1 MTQKIHILSHAS
13 EHTTAHSF
21 ARAFSEKNI
30 SHHYYDHIDDLRIL
44 LPDDILF
51 LVDPVV
57 NWPIGL
63 EEVNCKIVAYFI
75 DVHLELRLR
84 MQQAQFADIVFIAQK
99 DYVNKFKEAGIL
111 NVHWMPL
118 AFDPYLLSKELINQN
133 GRSIDL
139 GFIGKLGRP
148 GSRRFEVLSKCLEA
162 FQSNDYLAYTPP
174 RQMIE
179 VYQRSKIVINASIK
193 GDLNMRVFEA
203 IGAGALLITD
213 RIENGLTELFS
224 EGVHYI
230 GYDDLVEAQKNI
242 AMYLAD
248 EQLRVKVSNEGF
260 KLVMANHLYWNRWI
274 SMMHI
279 LGNGNPVR
287 IVSNYSEQRVR
298 KLTLEV
304 LIALRSPKEFLKV
317 ICKYG
322 LHYDVIRYFFLSNL
336 RLLNTIIPITPNSII
351 KRFEFLLRRSKKKD
365 YEFK

>member
-1 MTQKIHILSHAS
+1 MTQKIYILSHVS

-30 SHHYYDHIDDLRIL
+30 SYHYYDRIDDLSIL
-44 LPDDILF
+44 LPADILF

-57 NWPIGL
+57 AWPIGL
-63 EEVNCKIVAYFI
+63 EEVNCKIIAYFI
-75 DVHLELRLR
+75 DVHLELGLR

-99 DYVNKFKEAGIL
+99 DYVNEFKEAGIL

-118 AFDPYLLSKELINQN
+118 AFDPYLLSKELIQN

-148 GSRRFEVLSKCLEA
+148 GSRRFEVLSKCLGA
-162 FQSNDYLAYTPP
+162 FKSNDYLTYTPP
-174 RQMIE
+174 RQMIKI
-179 VYQRSKIVINASIK
+179 YQRSKIVINASIK

-203 IGAGALLITD
+203 MGAGALLITD

-230 GYDDLVEAQKNI
+230 GYSELEEAQENI
-242 AMYLAD
+242 AIYLAD
-248 EQLRVKVSNEGF
+248 EQLRVKISNEGT

-279 LGNGNPVR
+279 HSNSNPVR
-287 IVSNYSEQRVR
+287 TVSNFSEQRVR
-298 KLTLEV
+298 KITLEV
-304 LIALRSPKEFLKV
+304 LIALRSPKEFMKV
-317 ICKYG
+317 IGRYG
-322 LHYDVIRYFFLSNL
+322 FHYEVIRYFFLSNL
-336 RLLNTIIPITPNSII
+336 RLLNTVIPITPNALI
-351 KRFEFLLRRSKKKD
+351 KRFELLLGRSKKKD